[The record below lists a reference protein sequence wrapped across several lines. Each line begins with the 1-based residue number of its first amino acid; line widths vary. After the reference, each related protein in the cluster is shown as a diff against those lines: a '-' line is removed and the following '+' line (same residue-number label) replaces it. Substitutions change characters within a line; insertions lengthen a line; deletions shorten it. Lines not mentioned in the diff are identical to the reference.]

1 MKKVLKAIGIFLL
14 ILVLL
19 IAAFFA
25 FLTITQLDPKSEGA
39 NVNLMLDR
47 AVSDRTF
54 SAGDEIS
61 VLSWNIGYS
70 ALGKES
76 DFFMDGETFSVCRPL
91 RCRRE
96 ASGRPPVRP
105 STASGR
111 RSVP

>member
-1 MKKVLKAIGIFLL
+1 MKKVLKGVGIFLL

-76 DFFMDGETFSVCRPL
+76 DFFMDGGEQTLSCTDHV
-91 RCRRE
+91 
-96 ASGRPPVRP
+96 
-105 STASGR
+105 TAHALMTWLFGH
-111 RSVP
+111 